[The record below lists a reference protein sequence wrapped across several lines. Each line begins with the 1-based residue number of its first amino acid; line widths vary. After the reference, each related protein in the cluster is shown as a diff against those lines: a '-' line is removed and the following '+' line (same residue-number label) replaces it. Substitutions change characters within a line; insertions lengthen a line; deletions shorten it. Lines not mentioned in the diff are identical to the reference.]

1 MNPSHQDRDSSSR
14 EGLTISEH
22 IAIYPNVQIGP
33 GAQID
38 PFVVLGKPPRGSEP
52 GRLPLFIGPGAI
64 IRAGT
69 VIYAGT
75 TIGAKF
81 ATGQGVS
88 IREDNIIGDDV
99 GIGTNSVIEHGNR
112 LGSRIRIHS
121 NCFLEYVTLE
131 DDTIIA
137 PNVVFTDDPHL
148 PCPRYAECV
157 RGATVKRLSRIGAN
171 STILPGIIIGPNA
184 VVGAGS
190 VVTRDVE
197 QGAVVAGNPARVLKP
212 TNAVECFKGYYPR
225 AWSWAPYIDLKNEDA
240 K

>member
-1 MNPSHQDRDSSSR
+1 MAIQEQVLYENVV
-14 EGLTISEH
+14 
-22 IAIYPNVQIGP
+22 IYPNVQIGP

-38 PFVVLGKPPRGSEP
+38 PFVVLGKPPRGKQP
-52 GRLPLFIGPGAI
+52 GDLPLVIGPGAV

-81 ATGQGVS
+81 ATGQGAS

-99 GIGTNSVIEHGNR
+99 GIGTNSVLEHGNR
-112 LGSRIRIHS
+112 LGNHIRIHS

-131 DDTIIA
+131 DQVIIA

-157 RGATVKRLSRIGAN
+157 RGATVRRLSRVGGN
-171 STILPGIIIGPNA
+171 STILPGVVIGPNA

-190 VVTRDVE
+190 VVTHDVAE
-197 QGAVVAGNPARVLKP
+197 GTVVAGNPARVLKEV
-212 TNAVECFKGYYPR
+212 TAVECFKGFYPR
-225 AWSWAPYIDLKNEDA
+225 PWVWPPYEEE
-240 K
+240 